1 MNDVD
6 LFMTDHRIL
15 TLFFTIECVHRS
27 PHHLDHHPDRHK
39 KWTQVRHPLSW
50 KITSAYFPNRKNC
63 SSNRISALV
72 IVHFSTRITY
82 ISIYMNFWP
91 YHKRVPTIGN
101 TRHFWN
107 LITQKLLESVYSFIS
122 VFSRVVVV
130 YSRVVVVVEG
140 GGGAS
145 PVPFSWES
153 IFRFRGRDTPMR
165 GKVYDSTPVYL
176 GTF

>member
-1 MNDVD
+1 MFICVWPIIASYHN
-6 LFMTDHRIL
+6 I
-15 TLFFTIECVHRS
+15 FFTIECVHRY
-27 PHHLDHHPDRHK
+27 PPPPQHPDRHK
-39 KWTQVRHPLSW
+39 KCTRVRHPLSW

-91 YHKRVPTIGN
+91 YHKRVLTIEN
-101 TRHFWN
+101 TRNFWN

-122 VFSRVVVV
+122 VFF
-130 YSRVVVVVEG
+130 
-140 GGGAS
+140 
-145 PVPFSWES
+145 PVWWWWGWGCLT
-153 IFRFRGRDTPMR
+153 RAPMR